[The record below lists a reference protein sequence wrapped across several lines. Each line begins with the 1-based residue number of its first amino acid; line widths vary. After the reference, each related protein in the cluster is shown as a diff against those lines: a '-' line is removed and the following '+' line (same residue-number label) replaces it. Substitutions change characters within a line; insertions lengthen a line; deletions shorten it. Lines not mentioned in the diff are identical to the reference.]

1 MTLYAVKPRFQ
12 QALRPALQFVV
23 RRSVSAN
30 ALTRAAVVVSA
41 VGGAALAFSGDEPR
55 LLLVAVPIVAVRL
68 ALNALDGMLAR
79 LTDSASPTG
88 ELLNEIGD
96 RLGDLLLLGGLVL
109 AGHADLRLGAAVL
122 GMVALPAMVGITAR
136 AAGGER
142 RYDGPLSKPDRMVG
156 LAAAALFAQLIAPTT
171 AVTLYLAALAA
182 GVPITA
188 LVRYRRAHAE
198 LRRGQEVQG
207 V

>member
-12 QALRPALQFVV
+12 QALRPALQFAV
-23 RRSVSAN
+23 RRSLSAN

-41 VGGAALAFSGDEPR
+41 VGGAILAFSGKEPR
-55 LLLVAVPIVAVRL
+55 LLLVAVPVVAVRL

-79 LTDSASPTG
+79 QTGTASPTG
-88 ELLNEIGD
+88 ELLNELGD
-96 RLGDLLLLGGLVL
+96 RLGDLLLLGGLVM

-122 GMVALPAMVGITAR
+122 GVVALPAMVGVASR

-156 LAAAALFAQLIAPTT
+156 LAAAAVLAQLVPPTT
-171 AVTLYLAALAA
+171 AVTLYLALLAT
-182 GVPITA
+182 GVPLTA
-188 LVRYRRAHAE
+188 LLRYRRAFAQ
-198 LRRGQEVQG
+198 LRRGEADRV
-207 V
+207 

>member
-12 QALRPALQFVV
+12 QALRPALQFAV
-23 RRSVSAN
+23 RRSLSAN

-41 VGGAALAFSGDEPR
+41 IGGVTLAFSGAEPR
-55 LLLVAVPIVAVRL
+55 LLLVAVPVVGLRL

-79 LTDSASPTG
+79 QTGTASPTG
-88 ELLNEIGD
+88 ELLNELGD

-109 AGHADLRLGAAVL
+109 AGHADLRLGAVVI
-122 GMVALPAMVGITAR
+122 GVVALPAMVGITSR

-156 LAAAALFAQLIAPTT
+156 LGVTAVLAQLVAPST
-171 AVTLYLAALAA
+171 AVTLYLALLAV
-182 GVPITA
+182 GVPLTA
-188 LVRYRRAHAE
+188 LLRYRRAYAQ
-198 LRRGQEVQG
+198 LRRGEADRV
-207 V
+207 